1 METKKLLKR
10 NIIFIAILALL
21 YLLCDGV
28 LSPIY
33 TFVCSDILYSEGYL
47 PFVLELAMDICQLFI
62 WCHLFSSVISSFYLY
77 GTRNSLFMLTSAP
90 LMILIR
96 YFLILIL
103 TAIILNNPIGSEDVF
118 DALLYFFLDAI
129 QLFAAFLAANIM
141 IKNRDNTPKKLSPFG
156 RSGGNLRKLRIS
168 AAICGGIIT
177 AVRVAMRIRYDIF
190 YGAPESLIDFSWMIV
205 YYFSDFVYGFLSYL
219 FILIFINIQCK
230 NKASA

>member
-62 WCHLFSSVISSFYLY
+62 WCHLFSYIISSFYLC
-77 GTRNSLFMLTSAP
+77 GTKNSLFILISSP
-90 LMILIR
+90 LMLLLR
-96 YFLILIL
+96 YFSILVL
-103 TAIILNNPIGSEDVF
+103 TAVIGNIPIGSEDIF
-118 DALLYFFLDAI
+118 DALLYFSLDAI
-129 QLFAAFLAANIM
+129 QLVGAFLAASIL
-141 IKNRDNTPKKLSPFG
+141 IKSKDNTSEKLSPFG
-156 RSGGNLRKLRIS
+156 QIGGNLSKLRIS
-168 AAICGGIIT
+168 AGICGGIIA

-190 YGAPESLIDFSWMIV
+190 YGAPESLIDLSWMIV

-219 FILIFINIQCK
+219 FILMFINIQCK
-230 NKASA
+230 NKASP